1 MTAAVD
7 RPQADT
13 PATVSLNLEELR
25 EQLFRDLRARIKAD
39 FERGA

>member
-13 PATVSLNLEELR
+13 PATASLNLEELR